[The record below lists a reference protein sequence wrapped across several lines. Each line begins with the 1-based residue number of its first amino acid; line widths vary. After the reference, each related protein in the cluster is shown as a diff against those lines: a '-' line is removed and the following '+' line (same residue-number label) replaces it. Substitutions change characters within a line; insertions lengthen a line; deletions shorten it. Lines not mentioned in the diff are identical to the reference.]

1 MKRYEEEKKEIKGY
15 NYPEK
20 TLRLLSSLISLDD
33 YPAHMKA
40 RDRLVKQGESI
51 LPVMH
56 KLTESRSDI
65 IRREAAK
72 ILKLLAHRSSIPV
85 AIKLLEDRES
95 DNRWIAA
102 EILIATGRASLKPLL
117 RELVENGA
125 SSFLRHGA
133 HHVLSELVTADDPEE
148 LKEFLHV
155 SLIGNELPDVIPV
168 KAAQILHKKLI

>member
-1 MKRYEEEKKEIKGY
+1 MKKYEEEKREIMGY
-15 NYPEK
+15 GYPEK
-20 TLRLLSSLISLDD
+20 TLQLLTSLVSLDN

-40 RDRLVKQGESI
+40 RDKLVKQGESI

-56 KLTESRSDI
+56 KLIESPSDI

-72 ILKLLAHRSSIPV
+72 ILKIIAHRSSIPV

-95 DNRWIAA
+95 ENRWIAA
-102 EILIATGRASLKPLL
+102 EILIATGRSSIKPLL
-117 RELVENGA
+117 RELIENGA

-133 HHVLSELVTADDPEE
+133 HHVLSELVAADDPEE
-148 LKEFLHV
+148 LKEFLNE

-168 KAAQILHKKLI
+168 KAANILHKKLI

>member
-1 MKRYEEEKKEIKGY
+1 MKRYTEEKIELKEYGFPGRTQK
-15 NYPEK
+15 
-20 TLRLLSSLISLDD
+20 LLTSLISLDN

-40 RDRLVKQGESI
+40 RDKLVKQGESI

-95 DNRWIAA
+95 ENRWIAA
-102 EILIATGRASLKPLL
+102 EILIATGRASVKPLL

-133 HHVLSELVTADDPEE
+133 HHVLSELVKADDPEE
-148 LKEFLHV
+148 LKEFLHK
-155 SLIGNELPDVIPV
+155 SLIGNELPDAVPV
-168 KAAQILHKKLI
+168 KAARILNKNLV